1 MKHSLKARQAKAP
14 KALNDQSP
22 ALCSNP
28 MHFVTRWPI
37 GHAHPVRF
45 GIMEIPHITP
55 PGKDSF
61 ILYSS
66 NPEQHHMRNLS
77 CVKAF
82 TDQRDEIT
90 CPIYWVTTG
99 SMYGVYAD
107 FFFNP
112 AVNDFRHMLSI
123 LFNEIQGE
131 GGYFMPVHPFSRRV
145 LCELINFVTHSSS
158 IHSSLI
164 WQYNF
169 DIILGQDS
177 LLDKEGK

>member
-1 MKHSLKARQAKAP
+1 MQSCYIITDETKHSLKARQAKAP

-90 CPIYWVTTG
+90 CPIYWVTRGPLDAHTQTQSFSTKLQRKSWLMKKFFLLRSLVTVHLFKMFMASTLICLSIRL
-99 SMYGVYAD
+99 SMTLD
-107 FFFNP
+107 
-112 AVNDFRHMLSI
+112 MLST
-123 LFNEIQGE
+123 LL
-131 GGYFMPVHPFSRRV
+131 SR
-145 LCELINFVTHSSS
+145 S
-158 IHSSLI
+158 
-164 WQYNF
+164 
-169 DIILGQDS
+169 
-177 LLDKEGK
+177 